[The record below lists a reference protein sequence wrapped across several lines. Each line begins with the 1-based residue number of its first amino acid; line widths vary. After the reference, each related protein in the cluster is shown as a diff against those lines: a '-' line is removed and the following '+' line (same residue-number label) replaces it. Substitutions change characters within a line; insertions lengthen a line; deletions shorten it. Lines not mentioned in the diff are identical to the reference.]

1 MSELFSVDLP
11 KDNKSE
17 VANIESQT
25 TEVKT
30 PEFLPKSKQ
39 VQALMLD
46 PEVISK
52 AETVDLS
59 DTTNLYDIGKEPS
72 DELNQISKKLLN
84 QLTVADTMGSNKTLD
99 ALAKITKQIDFK
111 ELKPDDYKGLKGLF
125 QKMEDAVSKR
135 IANYTTIGSEVDKL
149 YASLKEYENS
159 TKKNTAQIDELQK
172 ANTAYA
178 KNLDQYI
185 ALLYIL
191 RNKAALE
198 INNTQI
204 AAQNGDEDAQIALPR
219 MKQVAEILDKRT
231 FDLETAK
238 TMAVYTAPQLALTQ
252 QNNMSLIDQYHSS
265 FITTI
270 PILNE
275 ALAQAIVNVKQ
286 NYAQQGLDAHKK
298 ATRELMLK
306 SSANI
311 NENSIKIA
319 EMGGKQLMST
329 EDMQQVVTDI
339 QTAVAKTKEIEAN
352 NATDREKSRVEMEKI
367 VENFKNANLNN
378 K

>member
-11 KDNKSE
+11 KETQSNIS
-17 VANIESQT
+17 NIETQT
-25 TEVKT
+25 AEIKT
-30 PEFLPKSKQ
+30 PEFVPKSKQ
-39 VQALMLD
+39 AQALMLD

-72 DELNQISKKLLN
+72 DELNQISKKLLD

-135 IANYTTIGSEVDKL
+135 IASYTSIGSEVDKL
-149 YASLKEYENS
+149 YVSLKEYENA
-159 TKKNTAQIDELQK
+159 TKKSAAQIDELQK
-172 ANTAYA
+172 ANAAYA
-178 KNLDQYI
+178 KTLDQYI

-204 AAQNGDEDAQIALPR
+204 AAQNGDEDAQIALPK

-238 TMAVYTAPQLALTQ
+238 TMAVVTAPQLALTQ
-252 QNNMSLIDQYHSS
+252 QNNMSLIEQYHSA
-265 FITTI
+265 FITNI

-275 ALAQAIVNVKQ
+275 ALVQAINNVKQ
-286 NYAQQGLDAHKK
+286 NYAQQGLDAHNK
-298 ATRELMLK
+298 ATRELLLK
-306 SSANI
+306 TSANI
-311 NENSIKIA
+311 NENTIKIA
-319 EMGGKQLMST
+319 EMGGKPLMST
-329 EDMQQVVTDI
+329 EDMQKIVDDI
-339 QTAVAKTKEIEAN
+339 QSAVIKTKEIEAK
-352 NATDREKSRVEMEKI
+352 NAKDRDDSRVKMESI
-367 VENFKNANLNN
+367 VENFKKTATS
-378 K
+378 